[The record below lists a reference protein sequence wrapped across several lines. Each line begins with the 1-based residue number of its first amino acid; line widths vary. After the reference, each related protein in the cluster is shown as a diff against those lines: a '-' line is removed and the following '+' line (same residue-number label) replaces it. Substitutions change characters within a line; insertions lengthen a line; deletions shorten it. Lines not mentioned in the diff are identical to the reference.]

1 MLNAQAKVSE
11 LKGVGPAAAK
21 RLAALGIQTLGNLV
35 HHLPRTYEDR
45 SEITDISA
53 MAADHRCTIRGTI
66 EKIAT
71 RRAHRRRMTITE
83 ALVTDPSG
91 SIKVVWFNKPYLEDQ
106 LAVGDELFLTGAP
119 KDSKYGLA
127 LQSPEHEK
135 VLKPTTSATDA
146 DGTDSADATRQANSS
161 GGNSAENTET
171 NATNTV
177 EVEQLHT
184 ARIVPEYPLTAGITH
199 KQMRFWIKQALDY
212 VLPMPDP
219 LPAEVREQYQLLE
232 IGDAL
237 RQVHFP
243 ENPEAFT
250 AAHRRLDFDTLFIT
264 QLYVLQQ
271 REQFDSQKAQQLEF
285 NEAEIKQ
292 FVADLP
298 FELTGAQRRAAW
310 DALQDIQK
318 DRPMNRLVV
327 GDVGSGKTVVAA
339 IALYNTV
346 LNGTQ
351 GLLMAPTELLAKQHY
366 ANLRELF
373 ADKDVN
379 IALLT
384 GSTKTIDA
392 ESSPEMNAHIIVG
405 THALIQEKVG
415 FHNLGLVVVDEQHR
429 FGVKQRKALREKS
442 GNPDTLPHLLSM
454 TATPIPRTLALAL
467 YSDLDLSIIDEMPI
481 GRKTIKTHLV
491 PSRKRRDAY
500 TFIEEHIAKG
510 EQTFVICPLI
520 DPSDKLEVKSVTEEY
535 EKLNEQFKN
544 RSVEMLHGKMK
555 PAEKDEL
562 MRQMRDKQ
570 IDILVATSV
579 IEVGV
584 DIPDATIMVIEGAE
598 RFGLAQLHQFRG
610 RVGRSDMQAY
620 CFLFTDSRSDKTLE
634 RLEALVNSNDG
645 FALAEKD
652 LELRGAGELLGTLQ
666 SGFSD
671 AAFLAVQQPDLLDA
685 AKRAA
690 EQVRE
695 SKYMDSKKGS
705 VLKKQLDNFAASIHL
720 E

>member
-1 MLNAQAKVSE
+1 MLNAHAKVSE
-11 LKGVGPAAAK
+11 LKGVGPAAEK
-21 RLAALGIQTLGNLV
+21 RLNALGIRTLGNLV

-45 SEITDISA
+45 SQVTDIA
-53 MAADHRCTIRGTI
+53 EMAADHRCTIRATI
-66 EKIAT
+66 EKIGT

-83 ALVTDPSG
+83 ALVTDVSG
-91 SIKVVWFNKPYLEDQ
+91 SIKVIWFNKPYLDEQ

-119 KDSKYGLA
+119 KDSKYGLT

-135 VLKPTTSATDA
+135 VSDE
-146 DGTDSADATRQANSS
+146 R
-161 GGNSAENTET
+161 
-171 NATNTV
+171 
-177 EVEQLHT
+177 EQTH
-184 ARIVPEYPLTAGITH
+184 AGRIVPEYPLTAGVTH

-212 VLPMPDP
+212 VLPIADP
-219 LPAEVREQYQLLE
+219 LPADLREQYQLLE
-232 IGDAL
+232 LSDAL

-243 ENPEAFT
+243 ENPEGFE
-250 AAHRRLDFDTLFIT
+250 AAHTRLDFDTLFIT

-271 REQFDSQKAQQLEF
+271 REQFDAQQATPLEF
-285 NEAEIKQ
+285 HEAEIKQ

-310 DALQDIQK
+310 DALKDIQK

-346 LNGTQ
+346 LSGMQ

-373 ADKDVN
+373 KEANVN
-379 IALLT
+379 VALMT
-384 GSTKTIDA
+384 SSTKTIDPSA
-392 ESSPEMNAHIIVG
+392 AQGTLPGMDAHIIVG
-405 THALIQEKVG
+405 THALIQESVEFK
-415 FHNLGLVVVDEQHR
+415 NLGLVVVDEQHR
-429 FGVKQRKALREKS
+429 FGVKQRKALRERS
-442 GNPDTLPHLLSM
+442 GDPGTLPHLLSM

-467 YSDLDLSIIDEMPI
+467 YSDLDLSIIDEMPV
-481 GRKTIKTHLV
+481 GRKPVQTHLV

-500 TFIEEHIAKG
+500 TFIESHLQNG

-535 EKLNEQFKN
+535 ERLAEKVFPE
-544 RSVEMLHGKMK
+544 RTVEMLHGKMK
-555 PAEKDEL
+555 PDEKDAL
-562 MRQMRDKQ
+562 MKQMREKQ
-570 IDILVATSV
+570 IDVLVATSV

-610 RVGRSDMQAY
+610 RVGRSDTQSF
-620 CFLFTDSRSDKTLE
+620 CFLFTDSRSEKTLD
-634 RLEALVNSNDG
+634 RLDALVKSNDG

-671 AAFLAVQQPDLLDA
+671 AAFLAVQQPELLEKAQQA
-685 AKRAA
+685 AHA
-690 EQVRE
+690 V
-695 SKYMDSKKGS
+695 MDSNLLNEGS
-705 VLKKQLDNFAASIHL
+705 VLKKQLDDFAASIHL